1 MFSIIVSHSEKVGY
15 GALQVVSIIGS
26 HSEKVDMELYK

>member
-15 GALQVVSIIGS
+15 GALQVVSIIVS
-26 HSEKVDMELYK
+26 HSEKGGY